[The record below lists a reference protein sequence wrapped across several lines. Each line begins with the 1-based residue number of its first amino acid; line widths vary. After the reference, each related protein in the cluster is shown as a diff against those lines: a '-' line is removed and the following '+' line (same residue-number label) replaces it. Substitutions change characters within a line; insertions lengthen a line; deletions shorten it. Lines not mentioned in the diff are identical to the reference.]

1 MGNVNAADKST
12 GKAQSITI
20 TNDKGRLS
28 KEDIE
33 RMVNE
38 AEKYKAEDEAVKE
51 RLEAKNGLES
61 FAYNLKQT
69 VDDEKMKDKIDA
81 GDKESLLAKVNET
94 ISWLD
99 NNQQA
104 DKEEYE
110 AKQKELQETSTPIMQ
125 KMYAAAGAGGG
136 MPGGMPDMSGM
147 GGAGAP
153 PPSSGAVT
161 GPPLRR

>member
-1 MGNVNAADKST
+1 MG
-12 GKAQSITI
+12 
-20 TNDKGRLS
+20 
-28 KEDIE
+28 
-33 RMVNE
+33 
-38 AEKYKAEDEAVKE
+38 E

-69 VDDEKMKDKIDA
+69 VEDEKMKDKIDA

-110 AKQKELQETSTPIMQ
+110 AKQK
-125 KMYAAAGAGGG
+125 MYAAAGAGGG

-153 PPSSGAVT
+153 PPSSGGGD
-161 GPPLRR
+161 GPTIEEVD